1 MKRLNYISDQW
12 LRFLLD
18 GIFMAFFICLMAV
31 YHVASGLIIVS
42 CIFFILI
49 IMTVMIW
56 DYRRKASFYNELDKK
71 LETLDQKYLILNMI
85 EEPYFFEGKLLVD
98 KLYEINKSMTERV
111 RDYSKNIVDY
121 KDFVEMWVHEVKLPI
136 ASLTLMV
143 HNMINDSSKM
153 DDEEMRDEYLR
164 KILSQLTR
172 LDNYSELILYFIRSE
187 YSQNDYRFLKNKL
200 KTIVGAVAIKN
211 KDLILENDISLN
223 IHDLDHEVYTDNKW
237 MEFIINQIISNSIKY
252 KKDTG
257 EAEIEIYAT
266 EDERSTTLHIR
277 DNGIGISKSDIP
289 RVFDKTF
296 TGENGRKFAKSTGM
310 GLYIVKGLI
319 DKMGHKIEIE
329 SEVMEYTEIKISF
342 GKNNMY
348 DVVRNE

>member
-1 MKRLNYISDQW
+1 MKVINYISDQW

-18 GIFMAFFICLMAV
+18 GIFMLFFICLMAV

-42 CIFFILI
+42 CVFFILI
-49 IMTVMIW
+49 IMVVMIW

-71 LETLDQKYLILNMI
+71 LETLDQKYLILDMI
-85 EEPYFFEGKLLVD
+85 EEPYFFEGKLLVE

-111 RDYSKNIVDY
+111 RDYSKNIADY

-143 HNMINDSSKM
+143 HNMINDSAKM

-187 YSQNDYRFLKNKL
+187 YSQNDYQFAKNKL

-252 KKDTG
+252 KKDSG
-257 EAEIEIYAT
+257 ESEIEIYAM
-266 EDERSTTLHIR
+266 EDERCTTLHIR
-277 DNGIGISKSDIP
+277 DNGIGINKTDIP

-296 TGENGRKFAKSTGM
+296 TGENGRKFAS
-310 GLYIVKGLI
+310 
-319 DKMGHKIEIE
+319 E
-329 SEVMEYTEIKISF
+329 S
-342 GKNNMY
+342 
-348 DVVRNE
+348 

>member
-12 LRFLLD
+12 IRFLLD
-18 GIFMAFFICLMAV
+18 GIFMVFFICLMAV

-42 CIFFILI
+42 CVFFILI
-49 IMTVMIW
+49 IMVVMIW
-56 DYRRKASFYNELDKK
+56 DYKRKSSFYNELDKK
-71 LETLDQKYLILNMI
+71 LEILDQKYLILDMI
-85 EEPYFFEGKLLVD
+85 EEPYFFEGKLLVE

-111 RDYSKNIVDY
+111 KDYSKNISDY

-153 DDEEMRDEYLR
+153 DDEEIRDEYLR
-164 KILSQLTR
+164 KILCQLTR

-187 YSQNDYRFLKNKL
+187 YSQNDYQFTKNKL
-200 KTIVGAVAIKN
+200 KTVVGTVAIKN
-211 KDLILENDISLN
+211 KDLILENDINLN
-223 IHDLDHEVYTDNKW
+223 IHDLDYEVYTDNKW

-257 EAEIEIYAT
+257 ESEIEIYAT
-266 EDERSTTLHIR
+266 EDERSTTLYIR
-277 DNGIGISKSDIP
+277 DNGIGISKADIP

>member
-12 LRFLLD
+12 IRFLLD
-18 GIFMAFFICLMAV
+18 GIFMVFFICLMAV

-42 CIFFILI
+42 CVFFILI
-49 IMTVMIW
+49 IMVVMIW
-56 DYRRKASFYNELDKK
+56 DYKRKSSFYNELDKK
-71 LETLDQKYLILNMI
+71 LEILDQKYLILDMI
-85 EEPYFFEGKLLVD
+85 EEPYFFEGKLLVE

-111 RDYSKNIVDY
+111 KDYSKNISDY

-164 KILSQLTR
+164 KVLSQLTR

-187 YSQNDYRFLKNKL
+187 YSQNDYQFTKNKL
-200 KTIVGAVAIKN
+200 KTVVGAVAIKN
-211 KDLILENDISLN
+211 KDLILENDINLN
-223 IHDLDHEVYTDNKW
+223 IHDLDYEVYTDNKW

-257 EAEIEIYAT
+257 ESEIEIYAT

-277 DNGIGISKSDIP
+277 DNGIGISKADIP

>member
-12 LRFLLD
+12 IRFLLD
-18 GIFMAFFICLMAV
+18 GIFMVFFICLMAV

-42 CIFFILI
+42 CVFFILI
-49 IMTVMIW
+49 IMVVMIW
-56 DYRRKASFYNELDKK
+56 DYKRKSSFYNELDKK
-71 LETLDQKYLILNMI
+71 LEILDQKYLILDMI
-85 EEPYFFEGKLLVD
+85 EEPYFFEGKLLVE

-111 RDYSKNIVDY
+111 KDYSKNISDY

-187 YSQNDYRFLKNKL
+187 YSQNDYQFTKNKL
-200 KTIVGAVAIKN
+200 KTVVGAVAIKN
-211 KDLILENDISLN
+211 KDLILENDINLN
-223 IHDLDHEVYTDNKW
+223 IHDLDYEVYTDNKW

-257 EAEIEIYAT
+257 ESEIEIYAT
-266 EDERSTTLHIR
+266 EDDNSTTLYIR
-277 DNGIGISKSDIP
+277 DNGIGISKADIP

>member
-1 MKRLNYISDQW
+1 MKVINYISDQW

-18 GIFMAFFICLMAV
+18 GIFMLFFICLMAV

-42 CIFFILI
+42 CVFFILI
-49 IMTVMIW
+49 IMVVMIW

-71 LETLDQKYLILNMI
+71 LETLDQKYLILDMI
-85 EEPYFFEGKLLVD
+85 EEPYFFEGKLLVE

-111 RDYSKNIVDY
+111 RDYSKNISDY

-143 HNMINDSSKM
+143 HNMINDSAKM
-153 DDEEMRDEYLR
+153 DDEEMGDEYLR

-187 YSQNDYRFLKNKL
+187 YSQNDYQFAKNKL

-252 KKDTG
+252 KKDSG
-257 EAEIEIYAT
+257 ESEIEIYAM
-266 EDERSTTLHIR
+266 EDERCTTLHIR
-277 DNGIGISKSDIP
+277 DNGIGINKTDIP

-342 GKNNMY
+342 GKNTMY
-348 DVVRNE
+348 EVARNE